1 MKEEIT
7 KLEELNKFIGSYYKP
22 YLSKTILED
31 DLKGFLGNLEDYIK
45 KYKTK
50 GGNEEYYKNEFNRF
64 LESIFNKNGNSIS
77 INTHDK
83 IDSSIKKDDKIRVL
97 IEFKRPSNKS
107 EMINPSDLN
116 KKALHET
123 LWYFYNPKYDH
134 TFVTYLIISNGD
146 DVFIFDSKKFG
157 NKAIKD
163 LCINFKD
170 GSTSLGGTNELYE
183 KIGEIIEAEGIS
195 NIIGNYCYFSI
206 EELSSNL
213 EKAKDYLENKEN
225 GADQTFPK
233 LVALYK
239 IFHPDF
245 LLREYKVE
253 DSNTLNSK
261 FYNELLYILGL
272 KEVKE
277 KNGSKKLII
286 QLTKEIG
293 FLASEIDYKLSDYSE
308 REDAT
313 FQLIISWLNRILFL
327 KLFEGQLV
335 SFNDNKDMKFLTSE
349 KIKDWNNL
357 DNLFFKIVGKPIKER
372 RKRDFDF
379 IPYLNS
385 SLFEESEIEIKT
397 RITISHIDNDNEIP
411 LFDGSI
417 LNDNPNYKGFSNK
430 KVNTLKYL
438 LDFLDA
444 YDFGAEEHNH
454 GLRKENKDII
464 NSAVLGL
471 IFEKLNGYKDGS
483 VYTPGHI
490 TEFMAKESIEK
501 AVLDKFNTVL
511 SDCNVDSIEKL
522 SNFLYRNEKDCE
534 EHNRIFNSITVCDPA
549 VGSGHF
555 LVSVLYRLIALKSE
569 LGLLTYN
576 GKLLRADI
584 SVENDILTVIDQYG
598 ENYHYKRNSLEEQQ
612 NIQKSIFEEKRNIIE
627 NMLFGVDINPNS
639 VEICRL
645 RLWIEL
651 LKHTYYLDNNS
662 NEMEVL
668 PNIDINI
675 KCGDSLLS
683 KYPAEVGKSIL
694 EKVDKRNL
702 SSQLENIKN
711 YKNAVI
717 SYKKSYRKQEKDKV
731 KENLKKVKESIYS
744 SVQFDLFEKNTESE
758 NIYHNSIE
766 WMIEFPEVL
775 DDDGSFLGFDVI
787 IGNPPYIQLQ
797 DNKGYLGSLYIKE
810 KFKTFDKKGDIYA
823 LFYEKASK
831 LVKLDGSV
839 CLITS
844 NKWMRASYGKVL
856 RNFLVEHTNT
866 MTLIDLG
873 ANIFD
878 SVTVES
884 NILMYQNSNTQQKF
898 IDSYI
903 LDIKLKEIEKK
914 ALYDLFIQKKKP
926 IQPFKKDDS
935 WIIIDELEK
944 KVKFQIEKVGVP
956 LKDWDISI
964 NYGIKTGFDDA
975 FLISTEKREEILR
988 ACEGFSEENFLK
1000 GKRVAGL
1007 NKTEYGR
1014 TKELI
1019 KPVLRGRDIKRYE
1032 ANWEDLWII
1041 ATHNGYKDKS
1051 GRKIDKIDI
1060 ELYLS
1065 IKNHL
1070 NQYLEQIQNRQDKG
1084 DTAYNLRNCA
1094 YYKDFEKEKVVWHEL
1109 TDNNKFLID
1118 NNFFTMAGTFIL
1130 TGKNIK
1136 FLCSILNTKIIK
1148 WFFDKICTKSGQGTN
1163 AWKKYKVEELPIP
1176 NISQEQQKPFEM
1188 LVDYIQYTKEK
1199 KLESSLS
1206 EYLEAIINKMVLD
1219 LYFEDLSK
1227 KHQVYALEALSEIIL
1242 QFEKKAINEK
1252 NIIDLVNHLKECKE
1266 YKEHQNKFLDI
1277 PEFSLISKS

>member
-116 KKALHET
+116 KKSLHET
-123 LWYFYNPKYDH
+123 LWYFHNPEYDH
-134 TFVTYLIISNGD
+134 TFVTYLIISNGA

-170 GSTSLGGTNELYE
+170 GSTSLGGTNELYK
-183 KIGEIIEAEGIS
+183 KIGKIIETEGIS

-277 KNGSKKLII
+277 KNGSKKIII
-286 QLTKEIG
+286 QLTKEFG
-293 FLASEIDYKLSDYSE
+293 FLASEIYFEIEDSKNEDINI
-308 REDAT
+308 EDAT
-313 FQLIISWLNRILFL
+313 FQLLIGWLNRILFL

-349 KIKDWNNL
+349 KIKEWNHL
-357 DNLFFKIVGKPIKER
+357 DNLFFKIVGKPINER

-397 RITISHIDNDNEIP
+397 RITISNIDNDNEIT

-417 LNDNPNYKGFSNK
+417 LNDNPSYKGFSSK

-501 AVLDKFNTVL
+501 AVLDKFNRECDWKVEDLTILVDKIDKNINSI
-511 SDCNVDSIEKL
+511 SDKEKY
-522 SNFLYRNEKDCE
+522 NK
-534 EHNRIFNSITVCDPA
+534 IFNSITVCDPA

-576 GKLLRADI
+576 GKSLKAGI

-598 ENYHYKRNSLEEQQ
+598 ENYHYKRNSIEEQQ
-612 NIQKSIFEEKRNIIE
+612 NIQKAIFEEKRNIIE

-651 LKHTYYLDNNS
+651 LKHTYYIDNS

-683 KYPAEVGKSIL
+683 KYPVEVGKSIL

-711 YKNAVI
+711 YKDAVI

-797 DNKGYLGSLYIKE
+797 DNKGYLGSLYEKE
-810 KFKTFDKKGDIYA
+810 KFKTFDKMGDIYA
-823 LFYEKASK
+823 LFYEKGSK

-844 NKWMRASYGKVL
+844 NKWMRSGYGEKL
-856 RNFLVEHTNT
+856 RNFLSEKTNT
-866 MTLIDLG
+866 TTLIDLG
-873 ANIFD
+873 AGVFD
-878 SVTVES
+878 SVTVDT
-884 NILMYQNSNTQQKF
+884 NILIYQNSNIQQKF

-903 LDIKLKEIEKK
+903 LDVKSKEIEKE
-914 ALYDLFIQKKKP
+914 ALYDLFIQNKKP
-926 IQPFKKDDS
+926 IKPFKKGES
-935 WIIIDELEK
+935 WVIMDELEK
-944 KVKFQIEKVGVP
+944 KVKAQIEEVGVS
-956 LKDWDISI
+956 LKNWDISI
-964 NYGIKTGFDDA
+964 NYGIKTGYNDA
-975 FLISTEKREEILR
+975 FIISTEKREEILR
-988 ACEGFSEENFLK
+988 ACEGFSEDDFLNK
-1000 GKRVAGL
+1000 KKIKGL

-1019 KPVLRGRDIKRYE
+1019 RQVLRGKDIKKYE

-1041 ATHNGYKDKS
+1041 FIPWHFPLHND
-1051 GRKIDKIDI
+1051 
-1060 ELYLS
+1060 
-1065 IKNHL
+1065 
-1070 NQYLEQIQNRQDKG
+1070 
-1084 DTAYNLRNCA
+1084 
-1094 YYKDFEKEKVVWHEL
+1094 
-1109 TDNNKFLID
+1109 
-1118 NNFFTMAGTFIL
+1118 
-1130 TGKNIK
+1130 KNIK
-1136 FLCSILNTKIIK
+1136 GASKEAESKFKTEYTNLYYHFLTHK
-1148 WFFDKICTKSGQGTN
+1148 
-1163 AWKKYKVEELPIP
+1163 
-1176 NISQEQQKPFEM
+1176 
-1188 LVDYIQYTKEK
+1188 K
-1199 KLESSLS
+1199 KLS
-1206 EYLEAIINKMVLD
+1206 ERNKAETCIRYEWYVLQRCANT
-1219 LYFEDLSK
+1219 Y
-1227 KHQVYALEALSEIIL
+1227 
-1242 QFEKKAINEK
+1242 
-1252 NIIDLVNHLKECKE
+1252 
-1266 YKEHQNKFLDI
+1266 YKEFKEEKIVWGNINF
-1277 PEFSLISKS
+1277 

>member
-1 MKEEIT
+1 
-7 KLEELNKFIGSYYKP
+7 
-22 YLSKTILED
+22 
-31 DLKGFLGNLEDYIK
+31 
-45 KYKTK
+45 
-50 GGNEEYYKNEFNRF
+50 
-64 LESIFNKNGNSIS
+64 
-77 INTHDK
+77 
-83 IDSSIKKDDKIRVL
+83 
-97 IEFKRPSNKS
+97 
-107 EMINPSDLN
+107 MINPSDLN

-123 LWYFYNPKYDH
+123 LWYFYSPKYDH

-157 NKAIKD
+157 NKAIKE
-163 LCINFKD
+163 LCIEFENKR
-170 GSTSLGGTNELYE
+170 TSFRDTDNLYKE
-183 KIGEIIEAEGIS
+183 ISKIIEAEDIS

-286 QLTKEIG
+286 QLTKEFG
-293 FLASEIDYKLSDYSE
+293 FLASEIYFEIEDSKNEDINI
-308 REDAT
+308 EDAT
-313 FQLIISWLNRILFL
+313 FQLLISWLNRILFL

-349 KIKDWNNL
+349 KIKYWNHL
-357 DNLFFKIVGKPIKER
+357 DNLFFKIVGKPINER

-397 RITISHIDNDNEIP
+397 RITISRIDNENEIP

-444 YDFGAEEHNH
+444 YDFGALEHNH

-501 AVLDKFNTVL
+501 AVLDKFNTVYP
-511 SDCNVDSIEKL
+511 DWNAVSIEDLEKCI
-522 SNFLYRNEKDCE
+522 YRNRNE
-534 EHNRIFNSITVCDPA
+534 ETYKKYNKIFNSITVCDPA

-576 GKLLRADI
+576 GKLLRAGI

-598 ENYHYKRNSLEEQQ
+598 ENYHYKRNGLEEQQ
-612 NIQKSIFEEKRNIIE
+612 NIQKAIFEEKRNIIE

-683 KYPAEVGKSIL
+683 KYPVEVGKSIL

-775 DDDGSFLGFDVI
+775 DNDGKFLGFDVI

-797 DNKGYLGSLYIKE
+797 NDNGLLSNLYKKE
-810 KFKTFDKKGDIYA
+810 KFNTFVKSGDIYT

-844 NKWMRASYGKVL
+844 NKWMRAGYGEKL
-856 RNFLVEHTNT
+856 RNYLSEKINT
-866 MTLIDLG
+866 IALIDLG
-873 ANIFD
+873 AGVFD
-878 SVTVES
+878 SVTVDT
-884 NILMYQNSNTQQKF
+884 NILIYQNSNKQHEK

-903 LDIKLKEIEKK
+903 LDKNSKNTQKK
-914 ALYDLFIQKKKP
+914 SLYDLFMENKKS
-926 IQPFKKDDS
+926 ILPFKKGESWVIMDD
-935 WIIIDELEK
+935 LEK
-944 KVKFQIEKVGVP
+944 KVKIQIEKVGVP

-964 NYGIKTGFDDA
+964 YRGILTGYNDA
-975 FLISTEKREEILR
+975 FIIDSKKREEILR
-988 ACEGFSEENFLK
+988 ACEGFSEDDFN
-1000 GKRVAGL
+1000 GKKVSGL

-1019 KPVLRGRDIKRYE
+1019 KKILRGRDIKRYE

-1094 YYKDFEKEKVVWHEL
+1094 YYKDFEKEKIIYSNMSSKFEACF
-1109 TDNNKFLID
+1109 DNKKFLVNQKCFIITGSSLKFLIAFFNSEL
-1118 NNFFTMAGTFIL
+1118 NNYYFRLIGAKLGDKGLEM
-1130 TGKNIK
+1130 
-1136 FLCSILNTKIIK
+1136 SKI
-1148 WFFDKICTKSGQGTN
+1148 F
-1163 AWKKYKVEELPIP
+1163 VETIPIP
-1176 NISQEQQKPFEM
+1176 KISQDKQKPFEI

-1206 EYLEAIINKMVLD
+1206 EYLEEVIDKMVLD

-1227 KHQVYALEALSEIIL
+1227 KHQVYALEALSEIVL

-1252 NIIDLVNHLKECKE
+1252 NTIDLVNHLKECKE